1 MTFSNLVFSRLSI
14 KFTSLAGVAIA
25 AALVASPAYA
35 QTSITF
41 GHVGGP
47 TSLFQVSAEH
57 FAERANER
65 LADEADGQYEV
76 VVYHSSQLG
85 NDSELLQKLRLG
97 TVHLA
102 LPSTIM
108 SSVSD
113 EFGLFEL
120 PYLVRDREHM
130 KRIEEEIFWPT
141 LNPLL
146 EAQGFNVLAIWEN
159 GFRHIT
165 NNVRPVVE
173 PGDLQGMKLRTP
185 SGVWRIRM
193 FEEYGASPSPMELS
207 EVFMALQTGVMD
219 GQENPLAQIAG
230 QRFQEVQRY
239 LSLTGH
245 VYTPAYITAG
255 AAFNRLPENVQEIL
269 VEVARESQDFVYE
282 TAAKMDEDLVDV
294 IRQAGTEVNEADKD
308 AFIEASRPIY
318 DLFADEVSGAQ
329 ELIDQAI
336 ALGQGS

>member
-1 MTFSNLVFSRLSI
+1 MT
-14 KFTSLAGVAIA
+14 LARTIAAVALA
-25 AALVASPAYA
+25 AALAGPAA
-35 QTSITF
+35 AKTEITF

-47 TSLFQVSAEH
+47 TSLFQLSAEY
-57 FAERANER
+57 FAEQANAR
-65 LADEADGQYEV
+65 LGDDYEV

-102 LPSTIM
+102 LPSTVM

-120 PYLVRDREHM
+120 PYLVRDRDHM
-130 KRIEEEIFWPT
+130 KRIEEEIFWPE
-141 LNPLL
+141 LSPIL
-146 EAQGFNVLAIWEN
+146 EAQGYNVLAVWEN

-165 NNVRPVVE
+165 NSVRPIVE
-173 PGDLQGMKLRTP
+173 PEDLRGLKLRTP
-185 SGVWRIRM
+185 SGAWRVRM

-230 QRFQEVQRY
+230 QRFQEVQGY

-255 AAFNRLPENVQEIL
+255 AAFARLPEEVQEIL
-269 VEVARESQDFVYE
+269 TEVAREAQDHVYSE
-282 TAAKMDEDLVDV
+282 AARLDEELVDV
-294 IRQAGTEVNEADKD
+294 IAAAGTEVNEANKD
-308 AFIEASRPIY
+308 AFIEASQPVY
-318 DLFADEVSGAQ
+318 EAFAEEVPGAQ
-329 ELIDQAI
+329 EMIDRAI
-336 ALGQGS
+336 ALGGQS

>member
-1 MTFSNLVFSRLSI
+1 MLTPLRL
-14 KFTSLAGVAIA
+14 FAA
-25 AALVASPAYA
+25 AALAVAVAHPAAA
-35 QTSITF
+35 QRQITL

-57 FAERANER
+57 FAEQANAR
-65 LADEADGQYEV
+65 LGDEWEV

-108 SSVSD
+108 SSVAD

-130 KRIEEEIFWPT
+130 MRIEEELFWPT
-141 LNPLL
+141 LNPIL
-146 EAQGFNVLAIWEN
+146 EAQGFNVLAVWEN

-165 NNVRPVVE
+165 NNLRPIVG
-173 PGDLQGMKLRTP
+173 PDDLQGVKLRTP
-185 SGVWRIRM
+185 SGAWRVRM
-193 FEEYGASPSPMELS
+193 FEAYGASPSPMELS

-239 LSLTGH
+239 LSMTGH
-245 VYTPAYITAG
+245 VYTPAYLTAG
-255 AAFNRLPENVQEIL
+255 TAFGRLPEDVQQTLI
-269 VEVARESQDFVYE
+269 EVARETQAYVYE
-282 TAAKMDEDLVDV
+282 QAARMDEELVDV
-294 IRQAGTEVNEADKD
+294 ITAAGTQVNEADKD
-308 AFIEASRPIY
+308 AFIEASRPVY
-318 DLFADEVSGAQ
+318 EAFAAEVEGAQ
-329 ELIDQAI
+329 ALIDQAI
-336 ALGQGS
+336 ALGAGS